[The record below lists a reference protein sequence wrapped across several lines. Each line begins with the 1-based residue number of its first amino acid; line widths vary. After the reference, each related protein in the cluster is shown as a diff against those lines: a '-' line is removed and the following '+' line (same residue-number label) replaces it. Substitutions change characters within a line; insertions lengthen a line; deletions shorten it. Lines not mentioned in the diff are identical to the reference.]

1 MPLYDTLGENAVEY
15 IISHSGTSALFA
27 SADKL
32 PTLAKAL
39 PKLERGQVSTIVY
52 WGTGA
57 GKDAK
62 FEQARTG
69 NMPRRLAFLPA
80 WCSLG
85 GGSSHLCT
93 CAPFG
98 IVGQHIT
105 FQPLDPPIHWQPGCS
120 CLLTS
125 VHNYAHTDGVEQ
137 VSELQQRSQ
146 CASFI

>member
-57 GKDAK
+57 GKDAR
-62 FEQARTG
+62 FEQARKPAKVSCFLARVMLCGDG
-69 NMPRRLAFLPA
+69 NSITARLLLCSGRLIGQQAFP
-80 WCSLG
+80 
-85 GGSSHLCT
+85 
-93 CAPFG
+93 
-98 IVGQHIT
+98 
-105 FQPLDPPIHWQPGCS
+105 QP
-120 CLLTS
+120 
-125 VHNYAHTDGVEQ
+125 
-137 VSELQQRSQ
+137 
-146 CASFI
+146 

>member
-57 GKDAK
+57 GKDAR
-62 FEQARTG
+62 FEQARKPAKVSCSFG
-69 NMPRRLAFLPA
+69 VRDALRGWKLRYCPFAFVLRSA
-80 WCSLG
+80 
-85 GGSSHLCT
+85 
-93 CAPFG
+93 
-98 IVGQHIT
+98 
-105 FQPLDPPIHWQPGCS
+105 HWP
-120 CLLTS
+120 TS
-125 VHNYAHTDGVEQ
+125 IPSALIST
-137 VSELQQRSQ
+137 
-146 CASFI
+146 